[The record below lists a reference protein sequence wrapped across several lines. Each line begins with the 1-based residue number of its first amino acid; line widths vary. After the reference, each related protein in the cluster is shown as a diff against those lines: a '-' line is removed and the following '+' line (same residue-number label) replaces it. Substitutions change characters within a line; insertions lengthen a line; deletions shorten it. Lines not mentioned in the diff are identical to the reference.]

1 MGCGVSHFEQK
12 EPEIFM
18 DSEQNPNNNNLHDQE
33 TKAILPLLSNS
44 YYNFNYNLDNDD
56 DDEVDDDGYDEYR
69 SQSSLEEE
77 VDYYDLN
84 RELHNTNSLKFA
96 GSPSFREYCG
106 FNHHHQYSQGL
117 IEGANDDNRRF
128 VEEPSDHMEKEEG
141 SISKDK
147 ISVVVKKK
155 VSRVRR
161 IQSAISRTVLPTKFL
176 YITKYNKTQT
186 KI

>member
-1 MGCGVSHFEQK
+1 MGCGVSHFEHK
-12 EPEIFM
+12 EPEILIM

-44 YYNFNYNLDNDD
+44 YYIKYHFNNNDD
-56 DDEVDDDGYDEYR
+56 EDGHDEYR
-69 SQSSLEEE
+69 SQSSLEEK
-77 VDYYDLN
+77 DYYDLIN
-84 RELHNTNSLKFA
+84 RELHNNTNSLKFP

-106 FNHHHQYSQGL
+106 FNHQYSQGL
-117 IEGANDDNRRF
+117 IEGANYDNRRF

-147 ISVVVKKK
+147 ISLVVKRK

-186 KI
+186 QI